1 MRLSVPDTAPTVA
14 LIERT
19 ATVMPPDRRFLEE
32 RELSACL
39 FETTTSVTPR

>member
-1 MRLSVPDTAPTVA
+1 MKLSGFDTALTVA

-19 ATVMPPDRRFLEE
+19 ATAMAPDRTFLEE
-32 RELSACL
+32 RELIACL